1 MYFIIIVGAPLGRY
15 PGGLDLP
22 LNSTVCALVDEM
34 KNVTRNLS
42 SLTEAEIRE
51 CYLCTGLVYRCPLLG
66 SSDCGPVLGNMN
78 SSAPDGAL
86 FDSVGKC
93 DHYF

>member
-1 MYFIIIVGAPLGRY
+1 MGRY

-34 KNVTRNLS
+34 NGVTRDLS

-51 CYLCTGLVYRCPLLG
+51 CYLRTGLVYRCPLLA
-66 SSDCGPVLGNMN
+66 SSDCGPLLGNMN
-78 SSAPDGAL
+78 PSEPDGAL
-86 FDSVGKC
+86 FDSVG
-93 DHYF
+93 